1 MMRVRDRRRWPRFLR
16 RAVTALAPPGL
27 VTLGALLPVDIPTTT
42 AALCYVLAV
51 VVATATGGLVAG
63 LVSSVAS
70 FLALNFFFT
79 PPFHTFAV
87 EETADL
93 VALAVFLTVSVT
105 VGTMFSRALEQRAR
119 AERRE
124 REARLLNHL
133 GTRLRSGMPM
143 EDVLRSLAR
152 SILELFDL
160 ARCEITSELSG
171 RPVVAENPDRTTT
184 DGHQEM
190 VPMTVQDRELG
201 RILVVVGDGRPGMTA
216 DERGVLQ
223 TLASQMALAIDGLRL
238 GSEAE
243 EARMEAETNRLRAAL
258 FSSVTHDLR
267 TPLASITASV
277 STLLEDRSPL
287 RDDQRRE
294 LLETIDQET
303 GRLNRVIGN
312 LMDLSRMRAG
322 AVVPTK
328 TPAAIEELIE
338 GVLARSG
345 QLLEQH
351 DLRLMLREDLPEISL
366 DVVLIDQALTNI
378 VENAARFTP
387 PGRRITI
394 GAARWRD
401 GVQVRI
407 ADRGPGIPREE
418 RDRVFEPF
426 VRGEGS
432 TGTGLG
438 LAIAR
443 AIVEAHGGSI
453 RIGEEPGGGTAV
465 VLELPGGSS

>member
-1 MMRVRDRRRWPRFLR
+1 MVVRDRKRWPRSVRVIVSGFAPA
-16 RAVTALAPPGL
+16 AV
-27 VTLGALLPVDIPTTT
+27 VTLGALLPLEVSTTT

-51 VVATATGGLVAG
+51 VIAAASGGLVPG
-63 LVSSVAS
+63 LIASVCS
-70 FLALNFFFT
+70 FLALNFFYT

-87 EETADL
+87 EQRADL
-93 VALAVFLTVSVT
+93 VALAVFIAVSVA
-105 VGTMFSRALEQRAR
+105 VGTLLSRVLEQRVR

-124 REARLLNHL
+124 RDARLLHHL
-133 GTRLRSGMPM
+133 GSRLRSGAPTG
-143 EDVLRSLAR
+143 EVLRSLAV
-152 SILELFDL
+152 SITEHFDL
-160 ARCEITSELSG
+160 ARCEIISDLAEG
-171 RPVVAENPDRTTT
+171 AVVAEGRNSA
-184 DGHQEM
+184 GEGG
-190 VPMTVQDRELG
+190 REETIPLDAHERQLG
-201 RILVVVGDGRPGMTA
+201 RIVVVTNGTRPNLSA
-216 DERGVLQ
+216 EDRGVIH
-223 TLASQMALAIDGLRL
+223 TLASQIALAIDGMRL

-287 RDDQRRE
+287 QADQRRE

-328 TPAAIEELIE
+328 APAAVEELVE
-338 GVLARSG
+338 SVLARSG
-345 QLLEQH
+345 PALEQH
-351 DLRLMLREDLPEISL
+351 DIRLMLREDLPEIPL

-407 ADRGPGIPREE
+407 ADRGPGIPRED

-465 VLELPGGSS
+465 VIELPGDSR

>member
-1 MMRVRDRRRWPRFLR
+1 MMRVRDRRRWPRLIR
-16 RAVTALAPPGL
+16 GAVTALAAPGL
-27 VTLGALLPVDIPTTT
+27 VTLGALLPIEIPTTT

-51 VVATATGGLVAG
+51 VIAAAAGGLVSG
-63 LVSSVAS
+63 LVASVAS

-93 VALAVFLTVSVT
+93 VALAVFLAVSAT

-124 REARLLNHL
+124 REARLLHHL
-133 GTRLRSGMPM
+133 GSRLRSGVPTG
-143 EDVLRSLAR
+143 DVLQSLAH

-160 ARCEITSELSG
+160 ARCEITSDLAPS
-171 RPVVAENPDRTTT
+171 PLVAERPEVGAT
-184 DGHQEM
+184 GGQED
-190 VPMTVQDRELG
+190 VIPLTVQDRELG
-201 RILVVVGDGRPGMTA
+201 RIRVVVDGSRPAMTA
-216 DERGVLQ
+216 EERGVIQ
-223 TLASQMALAIDGLRL
+223 TLASQIALAIDGMRL
-238 GSEAE
+238 GTEAE

-277 STLLEDRSPL
+277 STLLEEGSPL
-287 RDDQRRE
+287 HADQRRE

-303 GRLNRVIGN
+303 QRLNRVIGN

-322 AVVPTK
+322 AMVPTK
-328 TPAAIEELIE
+328 TPAAMDELIE
-338 GVLARSG
+338 SVIARSG
-345 QLLEQH
+345 PILEHH
-351 DLRLMLREDLPEISL
+351 DIHLMLREDLPEIPL
-366 DVVLIDQALTNI
+366 DVVLIDQALTNV

-394 GAARWRD
+394 GAARWHD

-407 ADRGPGIPREE
+407 ADQGPGIPREE

-426 VRGEGS
+426 VRGDGS

-443 AIVEAHGGSI
+443 AIVAAHGGTI

-465 VLELPGGSS
+465 VLELPGGLR